1 MIRGNEKYSYQE
13 HASYDSSRNARFDR
27 GRREMRRKRRRKRL
41 IKALIAWAVCILLVI
56 LIAWATIRVVGYFS
70 SSKQREMRA
79 LGIEKMEQGDYTAA
93 IGAFDQAL
101 AAMDK
106 DTGDLAVD
114 ILRYRAEAE
123 YRMADYEAALYS
135 YDLLMERDSGN
146 LEYWYM
152 ASMCA
157 AGLGNTDR
165 ALTYYNH
172 AQAAEQEAKASRRTE
187 RGGEAANHTA
197 GSREALLAV
206 AAVCVKD
213 ENYDQAMS
221 LYENAVRDG
230 IDDGEIYIR
239 MGLCQLAQE
248 KYEDAAATFDQAKAK
263 LQDQTDGAE
272 LLKEAS
278 YNRAVCSEYLHQ
290 YEEALTLFQ
299 EYNKTYGPDERAEH
313 EIAFLKSR

>member
-1 MIRGNEKYSYQE
+1 MSRENDKYSYKRD
-13 HASYDSSRNARFDR
+13 SYDSSRNVRFDK
-27 GRREMRRKRRRKRL
+27 GRREMRKRRRRKRL

-56 LIAWATIRVVGYFS
+56 LIAWGTIKVVGYFS
-70 SSKQREMRA
+70 SSKQRELRA
-79 LGIEKMEQGDYTAA
+79 LGIEKMEQGDYSAA
-93 IGAFDQAL
+93 IGSFDQAL

-135 YDLLMERDSGN
+135 YDLLMKRDAGS

-152 ASMCA
+152 SSMCA
-157 AGLGNTDR
+157 AGLGSTDR

-172 AQAAEQEAKASRRTE
+172 VQEAEQGAEKH
-187 RGGEAANHTA
+187 AA
-197 GSREALLAV
+197 GRREALLAV
-206 AAVCVKD
+206 AGACVKD
-213 ENYDQAMS
+213 QKYDQAMS

-239 MGLCQLAQE
+239 MGLCQMAEE
-248 KYEDAAATFDQAKAK
+248 KYKEAAASFDQAKTR
-263 LQDQTDGAE
+263 LQGQEDGKE

-278 YNRAVCSEYLHQ
+278 YNRAVCSEYLYQ
-290 YEEALTLFQ
+290 YEEALKLFE